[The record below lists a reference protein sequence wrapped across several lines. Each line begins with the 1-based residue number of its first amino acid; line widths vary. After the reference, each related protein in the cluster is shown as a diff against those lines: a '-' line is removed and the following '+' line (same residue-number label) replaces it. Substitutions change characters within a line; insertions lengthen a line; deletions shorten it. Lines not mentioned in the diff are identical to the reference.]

1 MAHQFRNTNPYLVT
15 VKHSGKLH
23 QLVPTHVFSTDDDAL
38 AAMVQKVDGVELVL
52 PGDEDPGAKTAAK
65 APAAKKGK

>member
-23 QLVPTHVFSTDDDAL
+23 QLVPTHVFSTDDDGL
-38 AAMVQKVDGVELVL
+38 AAVVQKIDGVELVL
-52 PGDEDPGAKTAAK
+52 PGEEDTGAK
-65 APAAKKGK
+65 APSKTAAKKGK